1 MIISSFLYILF
12 IFLELVFFILFAVYM
27 VFLVIS
33 HLKGSP
39 YVPSNSKV
47 LDEILKAAK
56 LKRNTVFYD
65 LGCGDGRVVKK
76 AVEKYSVK
84 GYGFDINPL
93 LLFISRLFAK
103 LSGLKNI
110 YFINQNINQ
119 VGLKKADVVYVF
131 LMPNFLDKLKPKF
144 LKDLRRGTLVISH
157 GFKIEGWNGRLFKKL
172 DNKPFPTYFYRI

>member
-1 MIISSFLYILF
+1 MIISSLLYISF

-47 LDEILKAAK
+47 LDEILKTVK
-56 LKRNTVFYD
+56 LKKGTVFYD

-76 AVEKYSVK
+76 AVEKYNVK
-84 GYGFDINPL
+84 GYGFDINPM
-93 LLFISRLFAK
+93 LLFIAWLFAK
-103 LSGLKNI
+103 FSRLKNI
-110 YFINQNINQ
+110 YFINQDINQ
-119 VGLKKADVVYVF
+119 VDLSKADVVYVF
-131 LMPNFLDKLKPKF
+131 LMPDFLKKLKPKF
-144 LKDLRRGTLVISH
+144 LKELRRGAVVISH
-157 GFKIEGWNGRLFKKL
+157 GFKIEDWNRRLFKKL